1 MLADGGRHST
11 SPRDTPWEA
20 AVGAGGK
27 NALFLSLD
35 RMQHVKERL
44 YRENASLCS
53 AESTVGREQSVPEVA
68 KINT

>member
-1 MLADGGRHST
+1 MLADAGRHPA
-11 SPRDTPWEA
+11 SPRDTSWEA

-27 NALFLSLD
+27 NPLFLSLD
-35 RMQHVKERL
+35 RMQPVKERL

-53 AESTVGREQSVPEVA
+53 AESTVGREQSGPKVA